1 MHDALMT
8 PSFSVRKDVSGSNVD
23 LVVMIIR
30 IETVDAQ
37 VHVSEATSA
46 SLNSIVQLKNSS
58 ATGVLMSTGCEK
70 CNKTAAPES
79 VIVAKRSSG
88 RKTGSAMS
96 KVGSALGRTLA
107 DGCIVGVLDDVG
119 IAEGASS
126 TAVGSTAMEGSLVGM
141 LDRDGMTDGG
151 PSGA

>member
-1 MHDALMT
+1 MT

-96 KVGSALGRTLA
+96 K
-107 DGCIVGVLDDVG
+107 
-119 IAEGASS
+119 
-126 TAVGSTAMEGSLVGM
+126 
-141 LDRDGMTDGG
+141 
-151 PSGA
+151 